1 MRSIRGLLH
10 RWTFIFLVIFGSF
23 AFTAQVSAAEIDV
36 EGNQRIE
43 AETIRSYFVGDDIA
57 KAEKD
62 LKATGLFSSVSVKRV
77 NGHIVVHVVENN
89 VINQVAFEGNSKLKG
104 DEIRPEL
111 QSKSRG
117 PYDPAV
123 AQADAQRILDIYKRS
138 GRGLAKVTYRTVDL
152 PNGRLDLVFTIVE
165 GDKTGVKSIKFVGNE
180 VYSESKLRG
189 LMSTTEMNF
198 MSFFKTSDVYDA
210 DKIAADA
217 ELIRR
222 FYLKNGYA
230 DIQITKT
237 DAVFDAAQGGWIVT
251 IGVSE
256 GPQYR
261 VSSITVDSKFKDITG
276 DDLVKNVSL
285 SVGDIYNGT
294 AVEKSM
300 EAMTR
305 AIASKG
311 YAFSQIHPRGDRDP
325 VAKTVALSFIVE
337 EGPRVYIERINIHG
351 NTRTRDYVIRREFE
365 VGEGDAY
372 NHVLIEKGERRL
384 NRLGFFKTVHITS
397 TPGSSPD
404 RVIVNIEVEDQ
415 STGSFGISGGYSTAD
430 GIIGEVSLT
439 ETNFLGRG
447 QYVKIAVSGGQKSR
461 GVELNFTEPN
471 FMEQHMAAGFD
482 LFRKQTDASKYTL
495 YQDWV
500 TGGTLRLGIPLT
512 EQFTVSGRYSLYAS
526 KVQIPNTL
534 TQPYDD
540 CNTDGTSNIGAI
552 TGTFGPTNS
561 CLTNGEASLAV
572 KQLQGTT
579 ITSLAGYTLAY
590 NNLDDPK
597 NPSNGYYGE
606 LKQDIAGLG
615 GNSHF
620 VKTTGQV
627 RYYHELYDDFV
638 GFVKLQGGNV
648 FGYGDKELRL
658 VDNFNLGP
666 DLVRGF
672 APSGIGPRDITDPN
686 NTSTNGLGGT
696 NYFGGTAEVQF
707 PLFGT
712 PKELGLK
719 GALFSDAG
727 TLFGYSGNTDFN
739 GHTGPCVASTTTQ
752 VQCITLGNTT
762 KPVIRSSVGA
772 SLIWA
777 SPLGPIRFDYA
788 FVLSKADYDVKQAF
802 RFSGGAAF

>member
-1 MRSIRGLLH
+1 MCSIRGLLH
-10 RWTFIFLVIFGSF
+10 RWTFVLLVIFGSV
-23 AFTAQVSAAEIDV
+23 AGLAPVSAAEVDV
-36 EGNQRIE
+36 EGNHRVE
-43 AETIRSYFVGDDIA
+43 ADTIRSYFVGDDIA

-62 LKATGLFSSVSVKRV
+62 LKATGLFSNISIKRV
-77 NGHIVVHVVENN
+77 QGHIIVHVVENN
-89 VINQVAFEGNSKLKG
+89 IINQVAFEGNNKLKG

-165 GDKTGVKSIKFVGNE
+165 GDKTGVKAIQFVGNE
-180 VYSESKLRG
+180 AFSESKLRG
-189 LMSTTEMNF
+189 LMATTEMNF
-198 MSFFKTSDVYDA
+198 MSFFKTSDVYDP

-230 DIQITKT
+230 DVQITKT

-261 VSSITVDSKFKDITG
+261 VSSVRVDSKLKDISG
-276 DDLVKNVSL
+276 DELVQRVTL
-285 SVGDIYNGT
+285 SAGDIYNGT

-300 EAMTR
+300 ESMTR
-305 AIASKG
+305 AIAGKG
-311 YAFSQIHPRGDRDP
+311 YAFSQIHPRGDRDAA
-325 VAKTVALSFIVE
+325 AKTVALSFVVE
-337 EGPRVYIERINIHG
+337 EGPRVYIERINIRG
-351 NTRTRDYVIRREFE
+351 NTRTRDYVIRREFD

-384 NRLGFFKTVHITS
+384 NQLGFFRTVHVTS

-404 RVIVNIEVEDQ
+404 RVVVNVDVEDQ

-447 QYVKIAVSGGQKSR
+447 QYVRVALSGGQKSR
-461 GVELNFTEPN
+461 GVEFNFTEPN
-471 FMEQHMAAGFD
+471 FMDQKIAAGFD

-495 YQDWV
+495 YQNWV
-500 TGGTLRLGIPLT
+500 TGGTLRVGLPLT
-512 EQFTVSGRYSLYAS
+512 EQFTVSGRYSLYS
-526 KVQIPNTL
+526 SQIKIPNSS
-534 TQPYDD
+534 TQPYND
-540 CNTDGTSNIGAI
+540 CSVAISGVTPTS
-552 TGTFGPTNS
+552 PTATNN

-572 KQLQGTT
+572 KEIQGTT
-579 ITSLAGYTLAY
+579 ITSLGGYTLAY

-597 NPSNGYYGE
+597 NPTHGYYADI
-606 LKQDIAGLG
+606 KQDVAGLG
-615 GNSHF
+615 GNSRF
-620 VKTTGQV
+620 VKTTGQI

-638 GFVKLQGGNV
+638 GFVKIQGGNV
-648 FGYGDKELRL
+648 FGYGSKELRL

-672 APSGIGPRDITDPN
+672 APNGIGPRDMSDTSN
-686 NTSTNGLGGT
+686 GSTNGLGGT

-707 PLFGT
+707 PMFGV

-719 GALFSDAG
+719 AAVFADAG
-727 TLFGYSGNTDFN
+727 SLFGYSGQTNF
-739 GHTGPCVASTTTQ
+739 GSGSCVASGSPNYTQ
-752 VQCITLGNTT
+752 ATCINLANT
-762 KPVIRSSVGA
+762 KNPVIRSSVGA

-788 FVLSKADYDVKQAF
+788 FVLSKASYDVKQAF